1 MDKHGVNMSEFL
13 DKEKDKAVQEKI
25 AMVSMPNGNHLQQDP
40 YVNSYMSLMDTKI
53 PQKMSELFKLCRYF
67 YLFDPLVAGGV
78 NALAGFPVTEIYME
92 ESNEARLAMAEK
104 AKAEQDETKSSLDP
118 SVTEESDQL
127 KTYKRVILQ
136 QLKIHKLLFGIGIDY
151 WLYGNCFV
159 FGEMQI
165 NEATGLKEWKHMV
178 RLDPA
183 KVTIDVNDATQEI
196 RYKWTIPNR
205 IKAIVKKKK
214 PRSEYEKIPDMIK
227 EAVRK
232 NEQVILNPN
241 RIFHLARPTDSGGD
255 SIWGPPVIAN
265 VMKLLLY
272 RNTLRQAQEAIAK
285 EHIVPFRI
293 FYFEETAQTST
304 MGNWEGV
311 VEAFTQKLVKSTK
324 DPNYKVVSP
333 VPVGVL
339 NLGGQGKALMLTAEI
354 EQVQAEI
361 LAGMG
366 VPREFV
372 FGGMSWSGSSISLKI
387 LENQFTTYRLLAKDF
402 LQEFLVKGMA
412 KERGEW
418 KSDEDDD
425 KIPTISMSEIKMQDD
440 VQQKQLIISL
450 NQTGKLPDESVWRV
464 MGFDPDN
471 MRESLKEE
479 AKKRIKLEEEIEI
492 LKIESQSRIQIA
504 QLQAQ
509 MEMQKIQAK
518 MQAEFTNSEEN
529 MALQQAQ
536 MQQQQVQAQGQM
548 QIQQMQSE
556 QQMQQQ
562 QAMAEQ
568 QMQQQ
573 QAQGEQQM
581 NQQQAMAEQKMQQQQ
596 AMAEQKAAQKQE
608 GQQTKFPPEVEDM
621 INALVQQLIKMP
633 INQAMQKLHEFVK
646 FNNVPPEVFKEIR
659 DRLEKARRQNSGT
672 EDNTS
677 ATLSPLDAEKIA
689 IQIFQM
695 PAEQRQQA
703 LAQFDGKDKEMIL
716 AQIQRLQNIKPSG
729 DAQVDMRPLPKQ
741 KPPRRRR

>member
-1 MDKHGVNMSEFL
+1 MSDEKMEKVAMDKNGSMADFL
-13 DKEKDKAVQEKI
+13 DKEKEKAVMEKV
-25 AMVSMPNGNHLQQDP
+25 AAVRMPNGNHLQQDP
-40 YVNSYMSLMDTKI
+40 YVNAYMSLMDTKI

-78 NALAGFPVTEIYME
+78 NALAGFPVTEVYIE
-92 ESNEARLAMAEK
+92 ESNEARVAMAKQEK
-104 AKAEQDETKSSLDP
+104 QKRENEKESLLEP
-118 SVTEESDQL
+118 AVTEESDQL
-127 KTYKRVILQ
+127 KLYKRVILN
-136 QLKIHKLLFGIGIDY
+136 QLKIHKLLVGIGIDY
-151 WLYGNCFV
+151 WLYGNCFI

-165 NEATGLKEWKHMV
+165 NEMTGEKEWKHMV
-178 RLDPA
+178 RLDPS

-196 RYKWTIPNR
+196 RYKWSIPNK
-205 IKAIVKKKK
+205 IKKICKEKK
-214 PRSEYEKIPDMIK
+214 PRGEYEKIPDMIK

-232 NEQVILNPN
+232 NQQVVLNPN
-241 RIFHLARPTDSGGD
+241 RIFHMARPTDSGGD

-293 FYFEETAQTST
+293 FYFEETNNVAVT
-304 MGNWEGV
+304 GNWQNV
-311 VEAFTQKLVKSTK
+311 VDAFTDKLMRSTK

-387 LENQFTTYRLLAKDF
+387 LENQFTTYRLLVKDF

-418 KSDEDDD
+418 TSDADDD

-464 MGFDPDN
+464 MGFDPDSV
-471 MRESLKEE
+471 RESLKEE

-492 LKIESQSRIQIA
+492 LKIQSQNKIQMA

-509 MEMQKIQAK
+509 IELQKAQVELQKAQAQ
-518 MQAEFTNSEEN
+518 MQAEFTVSDEN
-529 MALQQAQ
+529 RRLQQAQ
-536 MQQQQVQAQGQM
+536 MSQQQ
-548 QIQQMQSE
+548 E
-556 QQMQQQ
+556 QMQQQ
-562 QAMAEQ
+562 QAMEQEQMQGQQGAEQ
-568 QMQQQ
+568 GQQENPEQQQ
-573 QAQGEQQM
+573 QI
-581 NQQQAMAEQKMQQQQ
+581 QQQG
-596 AMAEQKAAQKQE
+596 
-608 GQQTKFPPEVEDM
+608 GQQKFPPEVEDM
-621 INALVQQLIKMP
+621 INTLVAQLVKMP
-633 INQAMQKLHEFVK
+633 VNEALKKLHDFVRY
-646 FNNVPPEVFKEIR
+646 NNVPPEVFNEIR
-659 DRLEKARRQNSGT
+659 KRLEKARRQQQGQQ
-672 EDNTS
+672 DNRQ
-677 ATLSPLDAEKIA
+677 ATISPLDAEKIA
-689 IQIFQM
+689 IHLFQM
-695 PAEQRQQA
+695 PADQRDQA
-703 LAQFDGKDKEMIL
+703 LTQFDGKDKELIL
-716 AQIQRLQNIKPSG
+716 AQIKRLQNIKPSG
-729 DAQVDMRPLPKQ
+729 DNQVDMRPLPKQ
-741 KPPRRRR
+741 KPPRRRL

>member
-1 MDKHGVNMSEFL
+1 MEKNSMSEFL
-13 DKEKDKAVQEKI
+13 DKAKDQAVMEKFA
-25 AMVSMPNGNHLQQDP
+25 AVSMPNGNHLQQDP

-53 PQKMSELFKLCRYF
+53 PDKMSDLFKLCRYF

-78 NALAGFPVTEIYME
+78 NALAGFPVTEVYLE
-92 ESNEARLAMAEK
+92 ESNEARLAMAQESKQKNEK
-104 AKAEQDETKSSLDP
+104 NTEPESLLDP
-118 SVTEESDQL
+118 SVTEESEQL
-127 KTYKRVILQ
+127 KVYKRVVN
-136 QLKIHKLLFGIGIDY
+136 QLKIHKLLVGIGIDY
-151 WLYGNCFV
+151 WLYGNCFI
-159 FGEMQI
+159 FGEMQV
-165 NEATGLKEWKHMV
+165 NEANGLKEWKHMV
-178 RLDPA
+178 RLDPS
-183 KVTIDVNDATQEI
+183 KITIDVNEATQEI

-205 IKAIVKKKK
+205 IKKIVKTKK
-214 PRSEYEKIPDMIK
+214 PKGEYEKIPDMIK

-232 NEQVILNPN
+232 NQQVVLNPN
-241 RIFHLARPTDSGGD
+241 RIFHMARPTDSGGD

-293 FYFEETAQTST
+293 FYFEETNNVNVT
-304 MGNWEGV
+304 GNWQSV
-311 VEAFTQKLVKSTK
+311 VDNFSKELVKSTR

-333 VPVGVL
+333 LPVGVL

-387 LENQFTTYRLLAKDF
+387 LENQFTTYRLLVKDF

-418 KSDEDDD
+418 ASDADDD

-479 AKKRIKLEEEIEI
+479 AKKRIKLEEEIEL
-492 LKIESQSRIQIA
+492 LKIESQNRIQIA

-509 MEMQKIQAK
+509 MQLQRIQAK
-518 MQAEFTNSEEN
+518 MQADFTNSEEN
-529 MALQQAQ
+529 KQLQQAQ
-536 MQQQQVQAQGQM
+536 MSQQQEQM
-548 QIQQMQSE
+548 
-556 QQMQQQ
+556 MQQQ
-562 QAMAEQ
+562 QMQMQMQGNDAQQQEQGNEQ
-568 QMQQQ
+568 QAQQEQ
-573 QAQGEQQM
+573 QQGEQQ
-581 NQQQAMAEQKMQQQQ
+581 APA
-596 AMAEQKAAQKQE
+596 KQNKK
-608 GQQTKFPPEVEDM
+608 QFSPEIEDM
-621 INALVQQLIKMP
+621 INALVNQLVKMP
-633 INQAMQKLHEFVK
+633 PNEAMKKLQDFIRY
-646 FNNVPPEVFKEIR
+646 NNVPNDIFQEIR
-659 DRLEKARRQNSGT
+659 KRLEQARRQQQGAEN
-672 EDNTS
+672 NQV

-689 IQIFQM
+689 IQLYQM
-695 PAEQRQQA
+695 PASQREQA
-703 LAQFDGKDKEMIL
+703 LEQFDGKDKELIVSTL
-716 AQIQRLQNIKPSG
+716 KKLQNIKPSG
-729 DAQVDMRPLPKQ
+729 DNQVDMRPLPKQ